1 MGMMGSIGTCD
12 WCGKQLRTH
21 TNGKGGTTI
30 VREGHGDFCSNKC
43 SKTCKKSQI
52 VEREFREKER
62 NQSSGK
68 NIEISEEFVGCLRP
82 IMAYGLIGIGI
93 WFFTMDDNSNS
104 TGFMPDRVLG
114 GIICIGFGLLIAK
127 SKPHNNT

>member
-68 NIEISEEFVGCLRP
+68 NIEISEEFCWLFKTD
-82 IMAYGLIGIGI
+82 YGLRINWDWDLVFYYG
-93 WFFTMDDNSNS
+93 
-104 TGFMPDRVLG
+104 
-114 GIICIGFGLLIAK
+114 
-127 SKPHNNT
+127 